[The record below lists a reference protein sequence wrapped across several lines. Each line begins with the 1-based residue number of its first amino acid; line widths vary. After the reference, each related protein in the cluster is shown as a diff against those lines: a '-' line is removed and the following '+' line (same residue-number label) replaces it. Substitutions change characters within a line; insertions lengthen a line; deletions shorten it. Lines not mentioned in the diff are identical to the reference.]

1 MCNSPQEQGDIDA
14 VDAVPA
20 IEADVHPPSLI
31 SRPLH
36 LANNLQASSNS
47 ADSAYEE
54 SLNES
59 QYSTSLASSVMN
71 YKYENGRRYHSY
83 REGSYP
89 LPNDESEQERLDLL
103 HHIFK
108 LMLDGELFRAPLP
121 PDPHRVLDFGTGTGI
136 WAMDFADQF
145 PSAEVVGTD
154 LSPIQPMWVQPNC
167 RFYVDDV
174 ESEWVYRESEA
185 FDFIH
190 GRGMAGSI
198 RDWPK
203 LYEQIYKNLKP
214 GGYLE
219 MQEYETWV
227 RSDDGTLENAK
238 FIIEWQEK
246 IDEASKA
253 FGKQMNVAGLQKGY
267 IQDAGFEDVTED
279 IYKVRLFISR

>member
-1 MCNSPQEQGDIDA
+1 MYTPF
-14 VDAVPA
+14 P
-20 IEADVHPPSLI
+20 LI

-108 LMLDGELFRAPLP
+108 LMLDGELFRAPIP

-174 ESEWVYRESEA
+174 ESEWV
-185 FDFIH
+185 
-190 GRGMAGSI
+190 
-198 RDWPK
+198 
-203 LYEQIYKNLKP
+203 
-214 GGYLE
+214 
-219 MQEYETWV
+219 
-227 RSDDGTLENAK
+227 
-238 FIIEWQEK
+238 
-246 IDEASKA
+246 
-253 FGKQMNVAGLQKGY
+253 
-267 IQDAGFEDVTED
+267 
-279 IYKVRLFISR
+279 